1 MSAENRNESRQPDYT
16 DPLASPSELSLS
28 GCCVSR
34 PAGFGGGVEIVVA
47 SPERRVFPTR
57 VSESLGICIKTGP
70 SHDVRSDGQSLIY
83 PADSICIRYPGCV
96 WASEPASVGFIS
108 IDIATER
115 LPQGIGY
122 EPMRFLPRDSLPN
135 IRDLIL
141 LVERSVE
148 PLRKQEA
155 LAEIV
160 EALRACSAFDS
171 DELHVATPRR
181 VIVNRAREYLA
192 SRIQSNPSLDEVAR
206 AVEVNKFVLVRYFR
220 RELGVTPHAWLV
232 RTRVES
238 ARGLLARGVASSEV
252 ADATGF
258 ADQAH
263 LGRVFKRIVGLT
275 PNEYARRR
283 VR

>member
-1 MSAENRNESRQPDYT
+1 MSIHHTTETANAPALAVENIADSMVNLVKTGKRVCKECKFPRSPEPDQLMNAENQHESRRPDST
-16 DPLASPSELSLS
+16 DPLAMPLELSLS
-28 GCCVSR
+28 GCRVSR
-34 PAGFGGGVEIVVA
+34 PAGFGGVEIVVA
-47 SPERRVFPTR
+47 STERRVFPTR

-83 PADSICIRYPGCV
+83 PADSICIRYSGCV
-96 WASEPASVGFIS
+96 WASEWESVGVVS

-122 EPMRFLPRDSLPN
+122 EPMRFLPRASLPN

-141 LVERSVE
+141 SVERSVE
-148 PLRKQEA
+148 PFRKQEA

-160 EALRACSAFDS
+160 EAMRACSMLDS

-206 AVEVNKFVLVRYFR
+206 AVEANKFVLVRDSHI
-220 RELGVTPHAWLV
+220 T
-232 RTRVES
+232 
-238 ARGLLARGVASSEV
+238 
-252 ADATGF
+252 
-258 ADQAH
+258 
-263 LGRVFKRIVGLT
+263 
-275 PNEYARRR
+275 
-283 VR
+283 